1 MHFEILVEGQA
12 ELTALSVLMPKIVGD
27 YESPHTWK
35 IHKHRGIGRLPDDL
49 TSIPNINDNT
59 LLHQLPSKLRAYSK
73 IKNPLRRVIVLLDLD
88 EKIIGE
94 FKLQLLRLLECCED
108 GFKSDF
114 IFAVEELESWYLG
127 DRTALLKFNQNINV
141 DILNTYIQ
149 DSICGTWELLAAAED
164 PNILKAGK
172 RSSVTLDKKKEWSKK
187 IPIHMDI
194 NSNLSPSFNHFR
206 KILTE
211 HISVG

>member
-1 MHFEILVEGQA
+1 M
-12 ELTALSVLMPKIVGD
+12 
-27 YESPHTWK
+27 
-35 IHKHRGIGRLPDDL
+35 
-49 TSIPNINDNT
+49 
-59 LLHQLPSKLRAYSK
+59 
-73 IKNPLRRVIVLLDLD
+73 DLD

-94 FKLQLLRLLECCED
+94 FKLQLLRLLEYCED

-149 DSICGTWELLAAAED
+149 DSICGTWELLAAAEE
-164 PNILKAGK
+164 PHILKAGK
-172 RSSVTLDKKKEWSKK
+172 RSSITLDKKKEWSKK
-187 IPIHMDI
+187 IPIHMDV

-211 HISVG
+211 HTSVG